1 MPVLLASAL
10 LLFPLL
16 QTATTPV
23 AVVDDVRTLT
33 VATTNDER
41 FDAVAALLKMRGIPF
56 TVEPFTI
63 DKALE
68 RTRGRRAATSS

>member
-16 QTATTPV
+16 QSATTPV
-23 AVVDDVRTLT
+23 PVVDDVRSLT

-41 FDAVAALLKMRGIPF
+41 FDAVAALLKTRGIPF
-56 TVEPFTI
+56 PGVHSRIT
-63 DKALE
+63 
-68 RTRGRRAATSS
+68 TSS